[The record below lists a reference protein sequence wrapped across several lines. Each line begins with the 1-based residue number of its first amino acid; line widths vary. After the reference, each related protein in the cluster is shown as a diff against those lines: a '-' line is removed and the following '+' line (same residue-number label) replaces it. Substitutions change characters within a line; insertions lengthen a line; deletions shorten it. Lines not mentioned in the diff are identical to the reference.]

1 MMKAAGAMRYL
12 LRLALLAAGALGP
25 LAAQAHGVWVAQR
38 TGQWALV
45 LGEGPVDDEYQ
56 AQAVKSVQGR
66 AADGSSLTV
75 ALKPQSRNVL
85 VDASPDVAAV
95 ALAFEDGYWSRGT
108 DGKWVSGPRSQVPA
122 AKKSGYYM
130 MYTTTVLRPIAG
142 GPAQPF
148 GLPLEIVPLAD
159 PLSVKRGERLAVQVL
174 FEGRPLVGAMVRAD
188 YIGDT
193 HGKVLKTD
201 ANGRVQVRLGSSGL
215 NVIKANHT
223 RERTDRTEADEDG
236 FSATLAFTLPQP
248 KD

>member
-1 MMKAAGAMRYL
+1 MVNAAAALRSL
-12 LRLALLAAGALGP
+12 LPVVLFAAGALSP

-56 AQAVKSVQGR
+56 VHSVKSVQGR
-66 AADGSSLTV
+66 AADGSAAPV
-75 ALKPQSRNVL
+75 ALKPQARNVL
-85 VDASPDVAAV
+85 LDASPGLASV
-95 ALAFEDGYWSRGT
+95 ALAFEDGYWSQGAE
-108 DGKWVSGPRSQVPA
+108 GKWVTGPRSQVPM
-122 AKKSGYYM
+122 AKKVGYYM
-130 MYTTTVLRPIAG
+130 MYTTTVLGPATG

-159 PLSVKRGERLAVQVL
+159 PLSLKRGQRLAVQVL
-174 FEGRPLVGAMVRAD
+174 FEGRALAGAMVRAD

-193 HGKVLKTD
+193 HGRPLKTD
-201 ANGRVQVRLGSSGL
+201 ARGRVQVRLGSSGL
-215 NVIKANHT
+215 NVIKASHA
-223 RERTDRTEADEDG
+223 RARTDRTEADEDG